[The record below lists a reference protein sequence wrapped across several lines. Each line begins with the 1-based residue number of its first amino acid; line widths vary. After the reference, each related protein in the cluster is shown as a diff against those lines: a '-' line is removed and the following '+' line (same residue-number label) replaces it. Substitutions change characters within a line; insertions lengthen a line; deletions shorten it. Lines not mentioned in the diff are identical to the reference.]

1 MKKLFSD
8 FNFTWALGLFGT
20 AVGAGILFLPIN
32 AGMGGI
38 WPLIVITIIVGPMTY
53 YAHRGLAR
61 FVLSSKNPG
70 QDITYVVQE
79 HFGTTG
85 GRLITL
91 LYFLAIYPILL
102 IYGVGITNTVI
113 SFIENQMHM
122 APPSRAVV
130 SFVLL
135 AVMIGIMLL
144 NERVILAVT
153 NWLVYPLIAVI
164 FGLSLFLV
172 PQWNGAIFSQ
182 TAIAF
187 SFNSDF
193 LQAIWLACPA
203 GGAALAK
210 LPSATANS
218 HGFLV
223 TLWLTIPVLV
233 FAFNHSPAI
242 SSCAVS
248 HAHHFPEADR
258 DREISRTLRQTA
270 FMLVIFVMLFVFS
283 CVLALTPNDLIQ
295 AKTENL
301 PILSYLANR
310 FDNPVISYFGPFVA
324 FLAIASSFFGH
335 YLGAREGL
343 EGLVNQLLDKPIDPK
358 KFQKISAVFFM
369 ITLWIVAILN
379 PSILGFIESLSGPV
393 IAMILFIMP
402 MYAIH
407 KIPALQKYRGA
418 ASNVFVVV
426 MGSIAISAL
435 VYGLFK

>member
-1 MKKLFSD
+1 MKKLLSD

-79 HFGTTG
+79 HFGATG
-85 GRLITL
+85 GRFITL

-113 SFIENQMHM
+113 SFIENQLHM
-122 APPSRAVV
+122 TAPSRAVV

-144 NERVILAVT
+144 NERIILAVT

-310 FDNPVISYFGPFVA
+310 FDNPIISYFGPFVA

-343 EGLVNQLLDKPIDPK
+343 EGLVNQLLDKPIEPK

-402 MYAIH
+402 MDAIH